1 MARAPRTRTKPVEPE
16 PAEEETNG
24 AVGLREVGAL
34 HESMAEWYNA
44 EYADELDKPLTPRQV
59 QLVISK
65 RNEYRKSDAYEQY
78 VEERDAA
85 AAEEEAKP
93 KPARRAA
100 KQAEEDPAPASKPAA
115 RSRRGKA
122 AAPAAETE
130 EPAAAPK
137 ARSRRRTAAA
147 ATEGEAAPAPA
158 ARTRRRRAAS
168 TATEGAAEPF

>member
-85 AAEEEAKP
+85 AA
-93 KPARRAA
+93 
-100 KQAEEDPAPASKPAA
+100 
-115 RSRRGKA
+115 
-122 AAPAAETE
+122 PAAETE